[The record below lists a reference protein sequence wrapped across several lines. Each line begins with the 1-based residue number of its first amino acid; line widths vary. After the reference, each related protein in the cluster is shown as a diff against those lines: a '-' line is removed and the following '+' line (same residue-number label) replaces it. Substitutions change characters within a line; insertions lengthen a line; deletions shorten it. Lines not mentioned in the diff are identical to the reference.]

1 MGVVGDMYKD
11 KIFLKSHE
19 VLYETIILIIFKVV
33 YYKSVKQQLCGIF
46 LK

>member
-1 MGVVGDMYKD
+1 MGVVGDMYKN

-19 VLYETIILIIFKVV
+19 VLYETIFIFKVV